1 MKLVMSGVIGNTR
14 PPWYKR
20 ISFKRKHY
28 RHGRCIYLDG
38 FKTLVSFEEF
48 HILYNYVTK
57 CERSWSDKFRW
68 KVCQAFFQTS
78 NMEAK
83 YCYGT
88 SLRNLDHAMAL
99 PISKYRSRM
108 NDLINRWDVYE
119 EKVGTTI
126 NSRDYWNC
134 VLESL
139 Q

>member
-1 MKLVMSGVIGNTR
+1 MSGIIGNTR

-20 ISFKRKHY
+20 ISFKRKRY

-57 CERSWSDKFRW
+57 CERSRSFKRRW
-68 KVCQAFFQTS
+68 EVCQAFFQTS
-78 NMEAK
+78 NMDAS
-83 YCYGT
+83 YCYS
-88 SLRNLDHAMAL
+88 SLLNKLDDSMSL
-99 PISKYRSRM
+99 PISEYRSRM
-108 NDLINRWDVYE
+108 NDLINEWDVYE
-119 EKVGTTI
+119 EKIGVTI
-126 NSRDYWNC
+126 KPRVYWNC